1 MSDLQ
6 TKIEKI
12 LSKRGQMGEEILSQ
26 FKRIT
31 ALIDNI
37 ESIKQQIVKG
47 QIKSCERFV
56 ADLDQVREKLEVASS
71 NFNFLKQRIKR
82 TDAVYIGLAGE
93 SRAGKSTFI
102 QALTGLPDALIP
114 SADDD
119 NRKPT
124 TAVHSEIHNSAEKE
138 ARIYFL
144 SKLEFEQKIKEML
157 AQFGLE
163 DYSELDKFEH
173 LNLSN
178 IEKKNQTWEK
188 LQNIQ
193 EAIPSFKEYLLNPTE
208 PVILKENQFAEGKY
222 YFTYMYEDAKHR
234 FFPAVKEAK
243 IYAPFSGVA
252 NDVHVVLW
260 DLPGFN
266 EAAKVTSSTMDK
278 LKTVDFVLYVEN
290 TSSSQA
296 HFQEAFYDYYRKLQ
310 DNILLKDT
318 FEYYMTFLLNRYE
331 HESGVNEACAQ
342 MSADLNRTTPHDVL
356 ACALKDVAKNLNKE
370 DVKDIFGKLA
380 DTLGDTLSKMDGEL
394 YDLFKKTVTSD
405 GLAEKLED
413 IKNVIVLQSSN
424 NRQPGIDWKD
434 ADTLRKTMAS
444 KYKALQKEIYDN
456 ISKSQ
461 TEFKE
466 IVKEKKRVIKE
477 SVENSLFYPDMESWM
492 SDAISETEA
501 NGADGFRQAEC
512 HRIWVE
518 IVSGYEGLNEYFET
532 KLNDFKM
539 RVLNIFKTATKNFL
553 PNDDNASS
561 TDTQNEINVLLQKLE
576 KFGLMEN
583 GDQTRKND
591 IYKAFEFLINLR
603 QDFRQSIYPYFFK
616 EEVDEYL
623 NPNAAG
629 NEGKLRIDKNG
640 LAMFR
645 QGNGSVESTKQQ
657 LINFSIAANSKVYET
672 ILKYND
678 FEYYLLSSLNTFD
691 EWLISSRKDITDFID
706 FVSTFRSDL
715 FPEKYGDESESKKLA
730 VLNTSVE
737 KALTIVKQF
746 N

>member
-1 MSDLQ
+1 MSELQ
-6 TKIEKI
+6 EKIEKI
-12 LSKRGQMGEEILSQ
+12 LAIREKMSSEILSQ
-26 FKRIT
+26 FANINTLK
-31 ALIDNI
+31 DNV
-37 ESIKQQIVKG
+37 ESIKQQIIKG
-47 QIKSCERFV
+47 QIKGCERFV
-56 ADLDQVREKLEVASS
+56 ADLEQAEAKLESASD

-102 QALTGLPDALIP
+102 QALTGLPDDLIP
-114 SADDD
+114 SAKKD

-124 TAVHSEIHNSAEKE
+124 TAVHSEIHNSAQKE

-144 SKLEFEQKIKEML
+144 SKHEFEQKIKEML
-157 AQFGLE
+157 VQFGLE
-163 DYSELDKFEH
+163 DYCELEKFEQ
-173 LNLSN
+173 LDLTT
-178 IEKKNQTWEK
+178 IENKNQTWEK
-188 LQNIQ
+188 LCNIQ
-193 EAIPSFKEYLLNPTE
+193 ESIPSFKNFILNPTE
-208 PVILKENQFAEGKY
+208 PIILKENQFDEGKY
-222 YFTYMYEDAKHR
+222 FLTYMYDDAMHR
-234 FFPAVKEAK
+234 YFPAVKEAK

-252 NDVHVVLW
+252 NDVHVVLL

-266 EAAKVTSSTMDK
+266 EAALVTSSTMDK

-296 HFQEAFYDYYRKLQ
+296 HFQSAFYDYYRKLQ
-310 DNILLKDT
+310 DNILLKNT
-318 FEYYMTFLLNRYE
+318 FKYYMTFLLNRYE
-331 HESGVNEACAQ
+331 HESCVNEACTQ
-342 MSADLNRTTPHDVL
+342 MSTDLNKTTPHDIW
-356 ACALKDVAKNLNKE
+356 ACALEDTTKNLNKE
-370 DVKDIFGKLA
+370 AVKDIFGKLA

-394 YDLFKKTVTSD
+394 YDLFKMAVTSD
-405 GLAEKLED
+405 GLAEKLNE
-413 IKNVIVLQSSN
+413 IKNAIVLQSSN
-424 NRQPGIDWKD
+424 NRQAGIDWMD
-434 ADTLRKTMAS
+434 ADKLRKTMAS

-456 ISKSQ
+456 ISNSQ

-466 IVKEKKRVIKE
+466 IVKEKKRIIKE
-477 SVENSLFYPDMESWM
+477 SVENSLFYSDMESWM
-492 SDAISETEA
+492 SYAISETET
-501 NGADGFRQAEC
+501 NGSDGFRQAEC

-532 KLNDFKM
+532 KLNDFKK
-539 RVLNIFKTATKNFL
+539 RVLEIFKTATKNFL
-553 PNDDNASS
+553 PNCDA
-561 TDTQNEINVLLQKLE
+561 TTIDTQNEINALLQKLE

-583 GDQTRKND
+583 GDKTRKND
-591 IYKAFEFLINLR
+591 IYKAFDFLNNLR

-629 NEGKLRIDKNG
+629 TEGKLRITKNG
-640 LAMFR
+640 LAIFR
-645 QGNGSVESTKQQ
+645 QGDGSAESTKQQ

-715 FPEKYGDESESKKLA
+715 LPEKYGDKSESKKLA

-737 KALTIVKQF
+737 KALNIVKQF